1 MTDTNKEASGDTPES
16 VAANAA
22 AEEAAAKEAKIER
35 ESVEA
40 VFSLTG
46 GELESKPWEPWIPAH
61 ALDADDLLR
70 IAGHGFGPESNQTIF
85 RYWYEGVPDYVGRNE
100 FPDIHDAEFRTV
112 VTQRLYESSVLLENG
127 SLRDGAEWKR
137 VRVFESSGETR
148 CPGAR
153 EGYDDDDADGPPE
166 GKNVVGSDGC
176 PYCEEKPGEKHGYIY
191 LGDGWAEVVYRRE
204 PIWSVS
210 CRHKDTC
217 LGDYL
222 QDHHNRDGEMLLG
235 ASLGGTP
242 EATVDDLWYEVAEIP
257 DDLTE
262 EQVRTAL
269 KEAVAGVDLS
279 YIDEHG
285 NPQDEIDEDRDS
297 EEPKAWFVLSWERA

>member
-1 MTDTNKEASGDTPES
+1 MTDTNREASGDTPEF

-22 AEEAAAKEAKIER
+22 AEEAAAKEARIER
-35 ESVEA
+35 ESVEE
-40 VFSLTG
+40 VFRLTG
-46 GELESKPWEPWIPAH
+46 GELETKPWEPWIPAH
-61 ALDADDLLR
+61 PLDADDLLR
-70 IAGHGFGPESNQTIF
+70 IAWHGFGPGSNQTIF

-100 FPDIHDAEFRTV
+100 FPDIHDTEYRTV
-112 VTQRLYESSVLLENG
+112 VTDLLYQSSVLAENG
-127 SLRDGAEWKR
+127 CLRDGAEWKR
-137 VRVFESSGETR
+137 VRVFQSSGETR
-148 CPGAR
+148 CPGAYH
-153 EGYDDDDADGPPE
+153 EDGDEPVVDA
-166 GKNVVGSDGC
+166 DGC
-176 PYCEEKPGEKHGYIY
+176 PYCEEKPGEEHGYIY

-204 PIWSVS
+204 PVWAVS

-269 KEAVAGVDLS
+269 KEAVAGVDLR

-297 EEPKAWFVLSWERA
+297 EEPQAWFVLSWERA